1 MFNEL
6 IKKKNTFLMGYSRTI
21 GLGMVLFYTIPTQSH
36 MVGQTTLHSGE
47 ARNFPKAGHGK

>member
-47 ARNFPKAGHGK
+47 ARNFS